1 MDKIEN
7 MSLVVTDG
15 DLHRAF
21 LEDYGSTECDF
32 EVADAVQQAYMGGA
46 LVVVQALW
54 GAATAEEPRCALG
67 QEGAEQDLLDQGLA
81 HVFGELEK
89 QGGLQPKRVEGR
101 TRSPQ
106 SAQCEKRHAHRRI
119 GGRPAATGPH
129 AEGFEPAPQAGTLLR
144 RRRT

>member
-54 GAATAEEPRCALG
+54 GAATAEEPQMSVILQRLMQAK
-67 QEGAEQDLLDQGLA
+67 AEIER
-81 HVFGELEK
+81 FNELRDRAIAS
-89 QGGLQPKRVEGR
+89 GHTAP
-101 TRSPQ
+101 P
-106 SAQCEKRHAHRRI
+106 AQ
-119 GGRPAATGPH
+119 
-129 AEGFEPAPQAGTLLR
+129 
-144 RRRT
+144 